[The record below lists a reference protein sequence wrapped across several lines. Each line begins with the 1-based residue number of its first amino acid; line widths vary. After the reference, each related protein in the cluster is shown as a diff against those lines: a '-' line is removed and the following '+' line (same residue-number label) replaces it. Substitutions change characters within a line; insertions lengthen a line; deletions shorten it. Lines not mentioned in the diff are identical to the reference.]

1 MTGHPAGGYNAAG
14 GENPFFRLA
23 PFIQEYI
30 YTHGWTELRAVQVE
44 ACRVIFETEAHLLL
58 ATGTASGKT
67 EAAFLPILTLLQEDP
82 PKSVGVLYI
91 GPTKALINDQFL
103 RLNDL
108 LAEAQIQVTHWHGD
122 VPASEKTRL
131 LRQPRGVL
139 QITPESLE
147 GLLMNRK
154 PELTRVFGDL
164 RFVVIDEVHVF
175 MNSDRGRQILCQL
188 QRLRP
193 YLAQEPRRVGLSAT
207 LGNYEAA
214 EQWLRAGTE
223 RPVIT
228 PHPEGGE
235 QRFRLAVEHFF
246 VPQIDRAAEVSEPK
260 GAGGAGLK
268 LAPSE
273 DSDPL
278 RRSIP
283 GEKRA
288 ISPFIQYIYENTRG
302 RKALIFSN
310 SKEEAE
316 SMLSSLRM
324 VAKAHGAPDVYFM
337 HHGSISAP
345 LREAAEEAMR
355 DPLLPAVAATTM
367 TLELGIDIGRLER
380 VLQLEAPYSV
390 SSFLQRLG
398 RSGRRGNPPEMILA
412 CAEEEPLGKELLPQ
426 QLPWSLLQAIAI
438 IQLYLEEHW
447 VEPMR
452 LVRYP
457 FSLLYHQTMSILASQ
472 GELTPDALAK
482 RVLSLPPFRQ
492 VSQDDLRELLR
503 HLLKIDHLQ
512 YTEEGGLIVG
522 LAGEAVVR
530 SFRFYAV
537 FQDDDEFSVKE
548 GTEEIGSIAYPPPP
562 GERFGLAGRPW
573 EVLEVDIKR
582 KFVFVRGVEGKA
594 LTVWPGPYGVIHTR
608 IKQRMRQVL
617 VEDVEYEYLQPHARK
632 RIAEARS
639 LARHAGLEQRWVL
652 HLGGTTFA
660 IFPWMG
666 TRSYRTLNHALRHLA
681 GTELGIKGVE
691 GQPSNYFLIKM
702 EKGQATDL
710 CRVLAIA
717 ARAGISPESLVGTNE
732 APVMQKYDIYVPAS
746 LLRKA
751 YAYDH
756 LDVEEF
762 SQLVSQ
768 WQ

>member
-1 MTGHPAGGYNAAG
+1 
-14 GENPFFRLA
+14 
-23 PFIQEYI
+23 
-30 YTHGWTELRAVQVE
+30 
-44 ACRVIFETEAHLLL
+44 
-58 ATGTASGKT
+58 

-82 PKSVGVLYI
+82 PQSVGVLYI

-108 LAEAQIQVTHWHGD
+108 LVEAQIQVTHWHGD
-122 VPASEKTRL
+122 VPQSEKTRL

-139 QITPESLE
+139 QITPESME

-154 PELTRVFGDL
+154 PELTRAFGDL

-193 YLAQEPRRVGLSAT
+193 YLAQEPRRIGLSAT
-207 LGNYEAA
+207 LGNYDDA

-246 VPQIDRAAEVSEPK
+246 VPQIDRAAEVLEPK
-260 GAGGAGLK
+260 
-268 LAPSE
+268 
-273 DSDPL
+273 DL
-278 RRSIP
+278 RHQPIP
-283 GEKRA
+283 GEKRVM
-288 ISPFIQYIYENTRG
+288 SPFIQYIYENTRG

-324 VAKAHGAPDVYFM
+324 AAKAQGAPDVYFM

-355 DPLLPAVAATTM
+355 DPLLPAVVAATM

-447 VEPMR
+447 VEPQR

-472 GELTPDALAK
+472 GELTPADLAK
-482 RVLSLPPFRQ
+482 RVLGLPPFRH
-492 VSQDDLRELLR
+492 VTQDDLRELLR

-512 YTEEGGLIVG
+512 HTEEGGLIIG

-530 SFRFYAV
+530 SFRFFAV

-594 LTVWPGPYGVIHTR
+594 LTAWPGPYGIMHTR

-617 VEDVEYEYLQPHARK
+617 LEEKEYDYLQPHARK

-652 HLGGTTFA
+652 HLGGTIFA

-666 TRSYRTLNHALRHLA
+666 TRSYRTLNHALRHLV

-702 EKGQATDL
+702 EKGQAAGL
-710 CRVLAIA
+710 CQALA
-717 ARAGISPESLVGTNE
+717 ARALEGIQPESLVGANE
-732 APVMQKYDIYVPAS
+732 APVMQKYDVYVPAS

-768 WQ
+768 WKEQR

>member
-1 MTGHPAGGYNAAG
+1 
-14 GENPFFRLA
+14 
-23 PFIQEYI
+23 
-30 YTHGWTELRAVQVE
+30 
-44 ACRVIFETEAHLLL
+44 
-58 ATGTASGKT
+58 
-67 EAAFLPILTLLQEDP
+67 
-82 PKSVGVLYI
+82 
-91 GPTKALINDQFL
+91 
-103 RLNDL
+103 
-108 LAEAQIQVTHWHGD
+108 
-122 VPASEKTRL
+122 
-131 LRQPRGVL
+131 
-139 QITPESLE
+139 
-147 GLLMNRK
+147 
-154 PELTRVFGDL
+154 
-164 RFVVIDEVHVF
+164 

-207 LGNYEAA
+207 LGNYDDA
-214 EQWLRAGTE
+214 EQWLRAGTD
-223 RPVIT
+223 RLVIT

-235 QRFRLAVEHFF
+235 QRFRLAVEHFL
-246 VPQIDRAAEVSEPK
+246 VPQIDRASEVPEPK
-260 GAGGAGLK
+260 GELK
-268 LAPSE
+268 LEESAH
-273 DSDPL
+273 L
-278 RRSIP
+278 RHPIL
-283 GEKRA
+283 GEKRVM
-288 ISPFIQYIYENTRG
+288 SPFIQYIYENTRG

-324 VAKAHGAPDVYFM
+324 VAKAQGAPDVYFM

-355 DPLLPAVAATTM
+355 DPLLPAVVATTM

-447 VEPMR
+447 VEPQR
-452 LVRYP
+452 LVRFP

-472 GELTPDALAK
+472 GELTPAALAK

-492 VSQDDLRELLR
+492 VTQDDLRELLH

-512 YTEEGGLIVG
+512 RTEEGGLIIG

-530 SFRFYAV
+530 SFRFFAV

-594 LTVWPGPYGVIHTR
+594 LTVWPGPYGIMHTR

-617 VEDVEYEYLQPHARK
+617 LEDKEYDYLQPHARK

-652 HLGGTTFA
+652 PLGGTTFA

-666 TRSYRTLNHALRHLA
+666 TRSYRTLNHALRPLV
-681 GTELGIKGVE
+681 GTEFGIKGVE

-702 EKGQATDL
+702 GKGQATNQPAAARL
-710 CRVLAIA
+710 CRALA
-717 ARAGISPESLVGTNE
+717 ARAQEGIQPESLVGANE
-732 APVMQKYDIYVPAS
+732 APVMQKYDPYVPAS

-762 SQLVSQ
+762 SLLVSQ
-768 WQ
+768 WKEQK